1 MLLKRIF
8 GSERE
13 KERWMSESLENR
25 SKVFKIY
32 SVIRTKIPQSILLA
46 VGFSDN
52 VSTKTIVHLNDEK
65 GACFSDANSIC
76 FFPGRYRRN
85 SKSGCW
91 NFTEKPVWDLVLT
104 TSWNAVMTSY
114 F

>member
-13 KERWMSESLENR
+13 KERWMSGSLENR

-46 VGFSDN
+46 VGLPGGGLPYETD
-52 VSTKTIVHLNDEK
+52 
-65 GACFSDANSIC
+65 GDA
-76 FFPGRYRRN
+76 RR
-85 SKSGCW
+85 
-91 NFTEKPVWDLVLT
+91 L
-104 TSWNAVMTSY
+104 A
-114 F
+114 